1 MAGHAQMGT
10 VVVLTA
16 LNLEYAAVRAHLAG
30 LRRVTHRAGTG
41 FEIGHLADVPVRVVI
56 ARTGEGNTAAAV
68 VANRAIDAFD
78 PRMVLF
84 VGIAGALKDDLALG
98 DVVVA
103 TRVYASHGGKEESG
117 GFLARPRAFEAPH
130 ELLDLAQHLD
140 VTRSWPSAPGFAV
153 HFKPIAA
160 SEVVLNSRRTPLARQ
175 LRAHY
180 NDAVAI
186 EMESAGAA
194 QAAHASHALP
204 TLTIRGIS
212 DKADGHK
219 HAADT
224 DGSQE
229 RAAANAAAIAFTL
242 VRAWS
247 QSVADPINTKPDP
260 ESGPTPALRSTALD
274 DAPTT
279 DPRSPSAAPSDRDTN
294 TAEPQTLGPTG
305 ALVRAGQID
314 SDRAQG
320 AFGTRPLPPRQLP
333 PAMRDFTGRVIDLAA
348 LDALLP
354 TDPEDTA
361 PSGHPGA
368 VVISAIGG
376 SAGIGKSTLAVYWA
390 HRVREWFPGGTLYA
404 NLRGY
409 GPGEPATAGEI
420 LEQFLRAV
428 GMAPGRIPGTLE
440 EQTSAYR
447 SLLDRQRMLIVLDNA
462 NSAEQVRPLLPASA
476 GCFVVVTSRSSLTG
490 LVVSHGAAR
499 INLDLLPLD
508 EAVEML
514 ARIVGHARARQEP
527 DALTAIAHACAR
539 LPLALRIA
547 GQRAA
552 SHPHLA
558 LADVHAELADEH
570 GRLEALSRSDDEAS
584 TVRAVFTWSYNVL
597 DGERALVFRRLG
609 LHPGTEVGVHAAAA
623 LADIPPHRARRALEA
638 LAEVHLVEP
647 VAVDRY
653 RTHDL
658 LRVYAL
664 ERAESEETSERRR
677 DATRELLEFYAHTV
691 DSVDRRVIL
700 RRRPKDST
708 PRPPRHP
715 LVFNSDRHAF
725 QWFLTERANIVAA
738 AHHAAATRQ
747 HALAWQI
754 AAAVTGLFDRDGNRS
769 DWIRTLRI
777 GLASARA
784 LGDQRREALMLQYL
798 GYVLTQTREFD
809 EAIDSQNR
817 ALRIYRTIANQAELA
832 GILDDL
838 GLTYHG
844 AGQLDNAV
852 DCYTQSLSLSQ
863 QLPDTWYEA
872 IVLNHLGDLYADL
885 NRFDEAID
893 HHQRALDAFRAAHDL
908 SREGWTLRLLGDAY
922 REHNN
927 LEQSIAAYRQAL
939 VALDERGYTPELAR
953 CLAGLAESL
962 HRTGQIA
969 EAQHSWREA
978 LTRFEQ
984 IGDPQADDIRGHLSA

>member
-1 MAGHAQMGT
+1 MTGPAEKGT
-10 VVVLTA
+10 VAVLTA

-41 FEIGHLADVPVRVVI
+41 FEIGHLAGVSLRVVI
-56 ARTGEGNTAAAV
+56 ARTGEGNAAAAV
-68 VANRAIDAFD
+68 VANRVIDAFD
-78 PRMVLF
+78 PSMVLF
-84 VGIAGALKDDLALG
+84 VGIAGALKDELGLG

-140 VTRSWPSAPGFAV
+140 VTRSWPGAPGFTV

-160 SEVVLNSRRTPLARQ
+160 GEVVLNSRRTPLARQ
-175 LRAHY
+175 LRTHY

-194 QAAHASHALP
+194 QAAHASRALP
-204 TLTIRGIS
+204 ALTIRGIS

-219 HAADT
+219 HAADAA
-224 DGSQE
+224 GSQAS
-229 RAAANAAAIAFTL
+229 AAANAAIIALTV
-242 VRAWS
+242 VRAWG
-247 QSVADPINTKPDP
+247 
-260 ESGPTPALRSTALD
+260 ESGAATLYMANTRSEPTPALRTSALN
-274 DAPTT
+274 DALAIDLPI
-279 DPRSPSAAPSDRDTN
+279 RSATRSDHDSN
-294 TAEPQTLGPTG
+294 TAESQTMGPHGT
-305 ALVRAGQID
+305 LPYAGQVGAE
-314 SDRAQG
+314 RGQG
-320 AFGTRPLPPRQLP
+320 IFGARLLVPRQLP
-333 PAMRDFTGRVIDLAA
+333 PAMRDFTGRATDLAA
-348 LDALLP
+348 LDTLLP
-354 TDPEDTA
+354 TGPQDTA
-361 PSGHPGA
+361 PSNHPGA

-390 HRVREWFPGGTLYA
+390 HRVREQFPGGTLYA

-428 GMAPGRIPGTLE
+428 GVAPGRLPRTVE
-440 EQTSAYR
+440 EQSSAYR
-447 SLLDRQRMLIVLDNA
+447 SLLDRQQILIVLDNA

-476 GCFVVVTSRSSLTG
+476 GCFVVVTSRSSLSG

-514 ARIVGHARARQEP
+514 ARIVGSARARQEP
-527 DALTAIAHACAR
+527 DALVAIAQACAR

-552 SHPHLA
+552 SHTHLA
-558 LADVHAELADEH
+558 LADVQAELADEH
-570 GRLEALSRSDDEAS
+570 SRLEALSTSDDEAS

-597 DGERALVFRRLG
+597 DSERALVFRRLG
-609 LHPGTEVGVHAAAA
+609 LHPGTEVSVHAAAA
-623 LADIPPHRARRALEA
+623 LANIPLHRARRALEA

-653 RTHDL
+653 RAHDL
-658 LRVYAL
+658 LRVYAM
-664 ERAESEETSERRR
+664 ERAAAEETSEQRRAASR
-677 DATRELLEFYAHTV
+677 RLLEFYAHTV

-700 RRRPKDST
+700 RRRHKDIA
-708 PRPPRHP
+708 PRPPRRA
-715 LVFNSDRHAF
+715 LVFTTDRQAF
-725 QWFLTERANIVAA
+725 EWFLAERANIVAA
-738 AHHAAATRQ
+738 AQHAAAI
-747 HALAWQI
+747 HLHVLAWQI

-777 GLASARA
+777 GLDSARA
-784 LGDQRREALMLQYL
+784 LSDRRREALMLQYL
-798 GYVLTQTREFD
+798 GYVLAQTRGFD
-809 EAIDSQNR
+809 EAINSQNQ
-817 ALRIYRTIANQAELA
+817 ALRIYSTIADPGELA

-844 AGQLDNAV
+844 AGHLENAL
-852 DCYTQSLSLSQ
+852 DCYTQALSLSR
-863 QLPDTWYEA
+863 QLPDSWYEA

-885 NRFDEAID
+885 SRFEEAIE
-893 HHQRALDAFRAAHDL
+893 HHRRALDTFRAARDL
-908 SREGWTLRLLGDAY
+908 SREGWSLRLLGDAY
-922 REHNN
+922 REHNK
-927 LEQSIAAYRQAL
+927 LEESITAYRQAL
-939 VALDERGYTPELAR
+939 IALDERGYTPELAR

-962 HRTGQIA
+962 HRTGRIT

-984 IGDPQADDIRGHLSA
+984 IGDPQADDIRQHLST